1 VAQRIDP
8 GDRVS
13 NQWHASAQRPADRAL
28 LQRRA
33 STDVLDCRPLGLAV
47 SCPRCARIHAVD
59 ADRLGSV
66 VAMPC
71 GGIVRV
77 VDEIVEGDAVSWHR
91 GKRST

>member
-28 LQRRA
+28 LRQRTSA
-33 STDVLDCRPLGLAV
+33 DVLETRAVGIAV

-71 GGIVRV
+71 GGVVRLV
-77 VDEIVEGDAVSWHR
+77 ETIVEGDGHGRKAA
-91 GKRST
+91 T